1 MIAVMICPPT
11 FSCTSASDPSW
22 RTLSTV
28 PRSLFLPLIVEEL
41 LVCFFASLHS
51 PKSGGRFQIS
61 GAMVAART
69 SHGLNSSLVNPLFD
83 CRITDVQKFC
93 SFRKFQQRHER
104 DYTFLNTCGGMS
116 V

>member
-1 MIAVMICPPT
+1 
-11 FSCTSASDPSW
+11 
-22 RTLSTV
+22 
-28 PRSLFLPLIVEEL
+28 
-41 LVCFFASLHS
+41 
-51 PKSGGRFQIS
+51 
-61 GAMVAART
+61 
-69 SHGLNSSLVNPLFD
+69 LNSSLVNPLFD